1 MSKDPPSSAF
11 PFAIATISIATFAGR
26 DVLIKGLS
34 IEMVAARQKPDQ
46 DDVYDTHKLLTRLR
60 IKT

>member
-11 PFAIATISIATFAGR
+11 PFAIATIGIATFAGR
-26 DVLIKGLS
+26 DVLLKGLS

-46 DDVYDTHKLLTRLR
+46 VDHIESTAA
-60 IKT
+60 